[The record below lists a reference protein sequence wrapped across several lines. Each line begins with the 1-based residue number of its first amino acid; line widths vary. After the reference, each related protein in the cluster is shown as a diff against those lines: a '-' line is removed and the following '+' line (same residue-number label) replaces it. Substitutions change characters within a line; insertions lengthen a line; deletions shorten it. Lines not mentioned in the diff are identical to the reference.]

1 VDFNPSTFVLE
12 VINFLILVWI
22 LRRYLYRP
30 VAAVIEARR
39 VSIQQSV
46 DEARAREAR
55 AEELERQYAD
65 RLAAWESE
73 KSSAREAWLGELNA
87 EKGRMMEAFKQ
98 GLQTERQ
105 QAEVLDRRRLQAQQA
120 DVERQAMGLGAQF
133 AARLLE
139 RLSGPEL
146 EARLLDVFIEDLC
159 QVPEDRWQAAIAR
172 TGDGSGQPLV
182 VSAFPLS
189 DSQRADFQQAISA
202 QFGKPVECRFAVD
215 TSLIAGLRFELGP
228 LSLHANLR
236 DELEFFRGEDKP

>member
-1 VDFNPSTFVLE
+1 
-12 VINFLILVWI
+12 
-22 LRRYLYRP
+22 
-30 VAAVIEARR
+30 
-39 VSIQQSV
+39 
-46 DEARAREAR
+46 
-55 AEELERQYAD
+55 
-65 RLAAWESE
+65 
-73 KSSAREAWLGELNA
+73 
-87 EKGRMMEAFKQ
+87 
-98 GLQTERQ
+98 
-105 QAEVLDRRRLQAQQA
+105 
-120 DVERQAMGLGAQF
+120 VEF
-133 AARLLE
+133 AARLLK

-172 TGDGSGQPLV
+172 TSDGSGQPLV